1 MLMFCGVFTF
11 YELSLINC
19 EITLSA
25 GRDQLADL
33 KKLTYSGFTMSVH
46 GVLEDN
52 EIDSI
57 RDFIDEHE
65 RSIFDAG
72 KLILDFTDSPGIDSV
87 AAAVLYGSCK
97 QFTRAGVRVRRN
109 GASAVIEKLFETLD
123 KFDSLPDP
131 CKKRMSIRD
140 YFENIGENVYELGKL
155 LLSLGQFFGNTI
167 YAFMSLIFHPLKV
180 RWSMVLYYMEES
192 GVKAI
197 PIIGVLT
204 WLLGVVLGYQAGYQ
218 LKELAA
224 ETLMPAMIGYIVTWE
239 IGPMLTAVLVA
250 GRSGSAYAAEI
261 GTMRV
266 REEVNA
272 LRVMGFDIFSYLVT
286 PKMIALLCVMP
297 FLVLLAN
304 FSGILGGLLA
314 GSLFL
319 GLPVGTFISELSKA
333 LIPLD
338 ILWGMLKSIIYAVI
352 IANVGSFMGLRVRG
366 GASAVGKATTSA
378 VVLSIFMVIIAD
390 ALLSLLFIH
399 IRPGL
404 SM

>member
-1 MLMFCGVFTF
+1 MA
-11 YELSLINC
+11 NP
-19 EITLSA
+19 
-25 GRDQLADL
+25 D
-33 KKLTYSGFTMSVH
+33 KLVYSGFTLSVH

-57 RDFIDEHE
+57 RDFVDEHK

-72 KLILDFTDSPGIDSV
+72 KLILDFSDSPGIDTV
-87 AAAVLYGSCK
+87 PAVVLYGFCK
-97 QFTRAGVRVRRN
+97 ELSRAGVKVSRN
-109 GASAVIEKLFETLD
+109 GASDVIESLFKTLA
-123 KFDSLPDP
+123 KFDASPEP
-131 CKKRMSIRD
+131 GKRKLSIHSH
-140 YFENIGENVYELGKL
+140 FELLGENVYEFGKTLSELGHFMGET
-155 LLSLGQFFGNTI
+155 LS
-167 YAFMSLIFHPLKV
+167 AFAGLVLHPLKI
-180 RWSMVLYYMEES
+180 RWPMVLYYMEES
-192 GVKAI
+192 GFKAI
-197 PIIGVLT
+197 PIVAVLP

-218 LKELAA
+218 MRVFGA
-224 ETLMPAMIGYIVTWE
+224 ETFMPALIGYSITWE
-239 IGPMLTAVLVA
+239 IGPMLAAVLVA

-261 GTMRV
+261 GTMQV
-266 REEVNA
+266 REEVDA

-304 FSGILGGLLA
+304 LAGIFGGLLA
-314 GSLFL
+314 GSMFL
-319 GLPVGTFISELSKA
+319 DLSPGTFISELGKA

-338 ILWGMLKSIIYAVI
+338 ILWGMLKSVVYAVI
-352 IANVGSFMGLRVRG
+352 IANVGSYMGMKVRG
-366 GASAVGKATTSA
+366 GAAAVGKATTAA